1 MESFGASGPYKTL
14 AEKFG
19 FTGSQVADKIKKW
32 L

>member
-19 FTGSQVADKIKKW
+19 FTGAQVADKIKKW
-32 L
+32 F